1 MSPALRS
8 AWRVIFPEPASR
20 RVAFALDGTSVEL
33 VFVGGV
39 CMYLDDDDAASLVKA
54 ALSRLAFDTRFADWL
69 RGTLGQPALAVAPPP
84 SGARWLLTVDTAH
97 GPFRAAVDADNDG

>member
-1 MSPALRS
+1 MTRPPLHADPLTGRL
-8 AWRVIFPEPASR
+8 PASTP
-20 RVAFALDGTSVEL
+20 AQ
-33 VFVGGV
+33 
-39 CMYLDDDDAASLVKA
+39 A